1 MRALLMMLLVCSVWC
16 ASALNLESG
25 FAEPP
30 HDNHPQVWWWF
41 SPYKSASNECITRDL
56 EAMQRVGISGFHI
69 YGGSNDPSLVWR
81 TKVRWVL
88 HEAARLDLDVII
100 CLGSA
105 GCESMHTKPE
115 YAQKEIV
122 FSSAHVKG
130 PGRVEA
136 VLPKKCASKTPKNK
150 DGSPKYFWDIAV
162 FAVPDKKSVKLEEVL
177 DISSALDPDTDKLSW
192 DAPDGKWR
200 LIRAGYAPNI
210 FGWGGCYIDHMS
222 REAFDVHWDLTMKPL
237 LQELNPDERSAL
249 KGVMCDSWEAGH
261 VSWTSTFA
269 TEFKCRR
276 GYDIKSWLPA
286 LAGVVIDGTPKTARF
301 KRDFNA
307 TISEL
312 LAENHYA
319 YQREVAVNHGMIS
332 IAEAAGPHQHQ
343 ADVLRL
349 QGRCDVAMGE
359 FWMPNGH
366 RPGASQRFMVRD
378 AAMAAHIYGIREVLA
393 ESFTTINTYWI
404 EKPSTMKPCADRAF
418 CDGLNRVC
426 YHGMMLSPSLT
437 DKPGRIRTAGTHY
450 NPQTTWWEQSKAFN
464 LYLSR
469 CSWMLQQGRF
479 VADALLYHGDGI
491 NMFGN
496 MKTPSDA
503 LGEGYDY
510 DFVNTELLLQAD
522 VKDGFMVLPSGMRY
536 RVLMLSERHPKASR
550 MEPGKYGPAKP
561 LPSVH
566 HAVTEEIMAKLLAL
580 VKAGATLAGE
590 RPPGPSSMYDESS
603 RYHKMADELWGPRGT
618 APTAVARKV
627 GRGLVIPKLSAA
639 RTVMESGGLKADFT
653 FDDTSVDAHID
664 WIHRTMDDGT
674 DIYFVANELMR
685 PEQFKASFRVTKKTP
700 EIWDAVTGERYTTL
714 FAEKDGLTQVTLSL
728 PAGGSHFI
736 VFKNRKDSKG
746 ASELKPGYGLTANS
760 LQKIKGPWQVTFD
773 TEWLGPEDG
782 AGKAKD
788 GLYEFKQLQDWIKRP
803 EGAIQHYSGTA
814 VYRTTFNAEKAVMLS
829 KEPVLLDLGQ
839 VEVVA
844 EVTLNGKTIGTLWTA
859 PWRLDVSSDLKEGAN
874 VLEVRVTNLW
884 PNRLIGDLSLSK
896 DKRLTHTNI
905 NKYMKDDPLLSSGL
919 LGPINLVVPNK
930 FSRNRTAKSKD

>member
-1 MRALLMMLLVCSVWC
+1 MKLLWMMLVVCSVWC
-16 ASALNLESG
+16 ASALDLESG

-41 SPYKSASNECITRDL
+41 SPYKQASNECITRDL
-56 EAMQRVGISGFHI
+56 EAMKRVGISGFHI
-69 YGGSNDPSLVWR
+69 YGGSNDPTSAWKN
-81 TKVRWVL
+81 KVRWVL

-105 GCESMHTKPE
+105 GCESKNTQPE

-136 VLPKKCASKTPKNK
+136 VLPKMCASKTPKNA

-162 FAVPDKKSVKLEEVL
+162 FAVPDQKSVKLEDVR
-177 DISSALDPDTDKLSW
+177 DISFALDPQTDKVTW
-192 DAPDGKWR
+192 DAPEGKWR
-200 LIRAGYAPNI
+200 LIRVGYAPNI

-237 LQELNPDERSAL
+237 LLELAPDERSAL

-261 VSWTSTFA
+261 VSWTPTFA
-269 TEFKCRR
+269 GEFRRRR

-286 LAGVVIDGTPKTARF
+286 LTGVVINGMPQTARF
-301 KRDFNA
+301 QRDFNV

-312 LAENHYA
+312 LAENHYS
-319 YQREVAVNHGMIS
+319 YQAEVAGNHGMIS

-366 RPGASQRFMVRD
+366 RPGLTQRFLVRD

-437 DKPGRIRTAGTHY
+437 DKPGYIRSAGTHY

-479 VADALLYHGDGI
+479 AADALLYHGDGI

-496 MKTPSDA
+496 LKTPSDA
-503 LGEGYDY
+503 LGDGYDY
-510 DFVNTELLLQAD
+510 DFVNTELLLQAG
-522 VKDGFMVLPSGMRY
+522 VEDGFIVLPSGIRY
-536 RVLMLSERHPKASR
+536 RVLMLSERNSKASR
-550 MEPGKYGPAKP
+550 MEPGTYGPVKL
-561 LPSVH
+561 LPPVH
-566 HAVTEEIMAKLLAL
+566 NAMTEAVMAKLLVL

-590 RPPGPSSMYDESS
+590 RPSGPSSMHDESS
-603 RYHKMADELWGPRGT
+603 RYHKLADELWGPRGT
-618 APTAVARKV
+618 APAAVARQV
-627 GRGLVIPKLSAA
+627 GRGYVIPRLSAA
-639 RTVMESGGLKADFT
+639 RKIMEGKGLKPDFSMEGT
-653 FDDTSVDAHID
+653 DAHID
-664 WIHRTMDDGT
+664 WIHRTMDNGT
-674 DIYFVANELMR
+674 EIYFVANESMQ
-685 PEQFKASFRVTKKTP
+685 PQQIKASFRVIKRTP
-700 EIWDAVTGERYTTL
+700 ELWDAVTGKRCSTS
-714 FAEKDGLTQVTLSL
+714 FVEKDGLIRVPLSL
-728 PAGGSHFI
+728 PAGGSCFV
-736 VFKNRKDSKG
+736 VFR
-746 ASELKPGYGLTANS
+746 SEKSATLNSGHALTAKP
-760 LQKIKGPWQVTFD
+760 LQEIKGPWNVTFE
-773 TEWLGPEDG
+773 TKWLGPEDG
-782 AGKAKD
+782 DNKVADGK
-788 GLYEFKQLQDWIKRP
+788 YEFTQLQDWTKRA
-803 EGAIQHYSGTA
+803 EGAIRHYSGTA
-814 VYRTTFNAEKAVMLS
+814 VYRIKFNTDKAVADS
-829 KEPVLLDLGQ
+829 KGPVFLDLGR

-844 EVTLNGKTIGTLWTA
+844 EITLNGKTMGTLWTA
-859 PWRLDVSSDLKEGAN
+859 PWRIDISSALKEGSN
-874 VLEVRVTNLW
+874 ELEVRVTNLW
-884 PNRLIGDLSLSK
+884 PNRLIGDQALAPEE
-896 DKRLTHTNI
+896 RLTRTNI
-905 NKYMKDDPLLSSGL
+905 NKYKKDDPLLSSGL
-919 LGPINLVVPNK
+919 LGPVQLVVPAQ
-930 FSRNRTAKSKD
+930 SQ